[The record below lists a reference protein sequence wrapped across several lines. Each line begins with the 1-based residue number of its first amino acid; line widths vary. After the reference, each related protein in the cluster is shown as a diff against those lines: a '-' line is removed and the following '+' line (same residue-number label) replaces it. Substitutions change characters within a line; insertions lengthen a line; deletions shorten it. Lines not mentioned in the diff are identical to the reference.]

1 MLKPETR
8 KCKIIVS
15 FTTRI
20 VTKFRRA
27 IVRSCLSFYT
37 AGYWSLGTV
46 VYLFKV
52 TFSLFSRSFAY
63 ENYWHNFFL
72 PCSPSAT
79 CIRLPVYFL
88 LIAWA
93 KCPGG
98 KMFSPKL
105 NYSSA
110 MSGYCR
116 IDCLQSAFSL
126 KIRLVL
132 DLIQR
137 DCKPRCYYIGIE
149 TRRSR
154 FSRQEASPLACLGF
168 ACSNFAKKNKRL
180 LAV

>member
-1 MLKPETR
+1 MLTR
-8 KCKIIVS
+8 
-15 FTTRI
+15 TTSTI
-20 VTKFRRA
+20 
-27 IVRSCLSFYT
+27 
-37 AGYWSLGTV
+37 
-46 VYLFKV
+46 
-52 TFSLFSRSFAY
+52 
-63 ENYWHNFFL
+63 FFP

-93 KCPGG
+93 KCPGD

-105 NYSSA
+105 NYSSS

-116 IDCLQSAFSL
+116 VDCLQSAFSL

-149 TRRSR
+149 TRRPR
-154 FSRQEASPLACLGF
+154 FSQQEASPLACLGF
-168 ACSNFAKKNKRL
+168 ACSNFAKRKIRDCSQSNFALKMYYVQHCYSLFRSTFSSPVISSLGYNQTKVCKPRDNKRQFKVIDSL
-180 LAV
+180 D